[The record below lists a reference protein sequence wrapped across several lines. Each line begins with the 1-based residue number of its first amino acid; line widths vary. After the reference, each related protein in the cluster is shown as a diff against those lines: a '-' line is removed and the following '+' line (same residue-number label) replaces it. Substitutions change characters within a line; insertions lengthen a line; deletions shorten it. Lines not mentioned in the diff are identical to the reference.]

1 MIKAVIFDLDGVI
14 LSTDEFHYRAWKA
27 IADEEGIEFDR
38 KINDK
43 LRGVSRMQSL
53 EIILEKATRKY
64 DDDEKQK
71 LAQTKNEH
79 YRKLLAELKES
90 AVSDDVRYT
99 LKTLKE
105 RGYRIAIGSSSKNAK
120 FILERVGLIGEF
132 DAVSDGNCITKSKPD
147 PEVFVVAADML
158 GLSAEECIVVEDSV
172 AGIVAAKTGGFTSV
186 AIGDASINASAD
198 YNVNKLSDLLDI
210 CKKN

>member
-27 IADEEGIEFDR
+27 IADAEGIEFDR

-71 LAQTKNEH
+71 LAQIKNEH

-186 AIGDASINASAD
+186 AIGDAAINASAD

>member
-1 MIKAVIFDLDGVI
+1 
-14 LSTDEFHYRAWKA
+14 
-27 IADEEGIEFDR
+27 
-38 KINDK
+38 
-43 LRGVSRMQSL
+43 MQSL

>member
-27 IADEEGIEFDR
+27 IADAEGIGFDR

-186 AIGDASINASAD
+186 AIGDAAINASAD